1 MKYVAP
7 PTVSAFM
14 QSKAFS
20 RFILGPVGSGK
31 STGCMFEI
39 IRRMQEQKPA
49 ADGYRYTRWVIVRQ
63 TLKQIKETALKEFD
77 TWVAPL
83 CTFKV
88 SENTL
93 YFRFNDVV
101 SEIILIPLD
110 DENDQRRLLSMQI
123 TGAWIN
129 EFPEVDPALIPAIA
143 GRCGRYPSAAQ
154 GGASWFG
161 IIADGN
167 FPTEGGE
174 WHQLFE
180 YNRPKDWDLFKQ
192 PSGLSKQAENLNWLT
207 QTPETLALPVD
218 HPVRIAQGRKYYE
231 RLEGQHSEDWVRR
244 YVKAEY
250 GNDPSG
256 QAVFKESFRGKTS
269 NGDPFHVHDS
279 LEPVNGHPLIVGQD
293 FGRNPWSIICQLDH
307 KGRLLVLEEVAA
319 DDVGLELHIN
329 RGLRPAIMNARYMGL
344 PVAVVGDPAGTQRS
358 TYYEETSF
366 DLLKRA
372 GFHAFP
378 APTNN
383 IDARLRSVEA
393 FLEQQRD
400 GGPAFLIDKSR
411 CPVLTRALGGGYR
424 FARLRSGQLKP
435 LPDKN
440 EYSHPSDAL
449 QYAAACAHGGMS
461 SMISARIMRRT
472 KEQTRPRHSAAAW
485 T

>member
-14 QSKAFS
+14 RSEAFS

-39 IRRMQEQKPA
+39 IRRMQEQHPA
-49 ADGYRYTRWVIVRQ
+49 ADGLRYTRFVIVRQ

-83 CTFKV
+83 CHFKV
-88 SENTL
+88 SENVL
-93 YFRFNDVV
+93 SFRFNDVV
-101 SEIILIPLD
+101 SEVILIPLD

-174 WHQLFE
+174 WHELFE
-180 YNRPKDWDLFKQ
+180 YRRPKDWDLFKQ
-192 PSGLSKQAENLNWLT
+192 PGGMEPEAENLNWLT
-207 QTPETLALPVD
+207 QTPETLLLPVD
-218 HPVRIAQGRKYYE
+218 HDVRIAQGKKYYE
-231 RLEGQHSEDWVRR
+231 RLVGQHSDDWVKR
-244 YVKAEY
+244 YVHAQY

-256 QAVFKESFRGKTS
+256 QAVFKESYVSK
-269 NGDPFHVHDS
+269 FHAVDN
-279 LEPVNGHPLIVGQD
+279 LEPALGHPLIVGQD
-293 FGRNPWSIICQLDH
+293 FGRNPWSIICQMDH

-319 DDVGLELHIN
+319 DDIGLELHIR
-329 RGLRPAIMNARYMGL
+329 RGLRPALNNARYMGL
-344 PVAVVGDPAGTQRS
+344 PIAIVGDPAGVQRS
-358 TYYEETSF
+358 TTYEETSF
-366 DLLKRA
+366 DVLKRE
-372 GFHAFP
+372 GFQCFP

-393 FLEQQRD
+393 FLEAQRD
-400 GGPAFLIDKSR
+400 GGPALLIDKGR
-411 CPVLTRALGGGYR
+411 CPTLARALGGGYR
-424 FARLRSGQLKP
+424 YARLRSGQLKP

-449 QYAAACAHGGMS
+449 QYAAAAANGGMAG
-461 SMISARIMRRT
+461 MISSRLRAMPRGMGR
-472 KEQTRPRHSAAAW
+472 KRPSPAAW